1 VHGVIDGRNRF
12 FKSSPALLLQRREQY
27 FPLWKR
33 GIEGDFPLY
42 ALVLFLRR
50 RPPGRRGWS

>member
-1 VHGVIDGRNRF
+1 MSNGTEVRVDDPLRI
-12 FKSSPALLLQRREQY
+12 QRREQY

-33 GIEGDFPLY
+33 GREGDFPLY
-42 ALVLFLRR
+42 ASVLFLRR